1 MKIRTKAAR
10 GIEFGDV
17 SNSAVRNIL
26 NEISKQVYGKIT
38 KEDIVSILEYF
49 DWKCPYTG
57 RDLRDDI
64 EQGIN
69 SYETDH
75 IVPQNRD
82 GCGLNIKGN
91 LIIVDKKANSK
102 KSKRTVEE
110 FLLFDEEILK
120 GVAEPVRKA
129 RLQKIRDYQADNG
142 YNPDAISKALA
153 PYLNKIY
160 DDVRAEQEK
169 RVDEAIKLAG
179 LTKLIS

>member
-1 MKIRTKAAR
+1 MKIQTKAAR
-10 GIEFGDV
+10 GIEYGDV

-38 KEDIVSILEYF
+38 KEDMIDILEYF

-57 RDLRDDI
+57 RDLRNDI
-64 EQGIN
+64 EQGID

-91 LIIVDKKANSK
+91 LIIVDKKANNK
-102 KSKRTVEE
+102 KNKRTVEE
-110 FLLFDEEILK
+110 FLLYDQEILK
-120 GVAEPVRKA
+120 GVSESDRKS
-129 RLQKIRDYQADNG
+129 RLQKIRDYQSDNG
-142 YNPDAISKALA
+142 YNPDIISKALA
-153 PYLNKIY
+153 PYLNKVY

-169 RVDEAIKLAG
+169 RVDEAIILAG